1 MPEPT
6 NKKLYSQVK
15 TLANKKFKSPSGIY
29 RSSWIVREYKKRGGR
44 YSGSKSKSTGLKR
57 WFKENWVDLNRPI
70 RNSKGKITGYKK
82 CGRKSVKGSNGRY
95 KYPLCRPSRRVNKG
109 TPKTYKQLSKSSID
123 HAKRMKQIYKYTKN
137 VVFKKSKKKRSA
149 KKSKNRN

>member
-1 MPEPT
+1 MPEPS
-6 NKKLYSQVK
+6 NKKLYSHVK

-44 YSGSKSKSTGLKR
+44 YTGSKSKSTGLKR

-70 RNSKGKITGYKK
+70 KNSKGKIIGYKK
-82 CGRKSVKGSNGRY
+82 CGRKSVKSNG

-109 TPKTYKQLSKSSID
+109 TPKMYKQLSKSSIE
-123 HAKRMKQIYKYTKN
+123 HAKKIKQIYKYSKN
-137 VVFKKSKKKRSA
+137 VVFKKSSKKKRLL
-149 KKSKNRN
+149 